1 MVIHVSFLILLS
13 CRRDVWLSSK
23 LDTVEICVLLSA
35 HAVHPDC
42 GARHDCPHLGSGSSA
57 RSCAGF
63 SRGLTRA
70 SRSAFQSPQCTTAT
84 SAPERRGFVPGPSRF
99 VSWLGRQLGS
109 TDGRETLT

>member
-42 GARHDCPHLGSGSSA
+42 GARHD
-57 RSCAGF
+57 
-63 SRGLTRA
+63 
-70 SRSAFQSPQCTTAT
+70 
-84 SAPERRGFVPGPSRF
+84 
-99 VSWLGRQLGS
+99 
-109 TDGRETLT
+109 